1 VSSAAEQEDRM
12 HVVNAI
18 VVASE
23 EAAAEGTHVSPF
35 AFGAFAFV
43 ALVALLI
50 VTMMIKVGD

>member
-1 VSSAAEQEDRM
+1 M

-23 EAAAEGTHVSPF
+23 EAAAEGSHVSPYV
-35 AFGAFAFV
+35 FGAFAFV
-43 ALVALLI
+43 ALVALLV

>member
-1 VSSAAEQEDRM
+1 M

-23 EAAAEGTHVSPF
+23 EAGAEASHVSPY

>member
-1 VSSAAEQEDRM
+1 M

-23 EAAAEGTHVSPF
+23 EAAAEGSNVSPYV
-35 AFGAFAFV
+35 FGVFAFV
-43 ALVALLI
+43 ALVALLV